1 MFNFK
6 LLNEAVLDVELTDK
20 QFRMLYLIANKASM
34 EKSNTVEIH
43 NGWLMD
49 NMNISERWVKD
60 LTKSLSDKGYLKKTV
75 TGTQKNRNANKY
87 TLRNMDK
94 NEECAQKCEE
104 KCAQKFAQKCAQ
116 KCTPKN
122 NRKVI
127 KTDIKSVFISKENVT
142 KENVQDVKEK
152 NEDVIERESQQ
163 SCSICGA
170 AATASLTS
178 GKKEM
183 ENTTQN
189 RQEQKPNV
197 QDELYPI
204 GTGTHETAEVDD
216 YPKEDVTNAPDV
228 TVNEIEQKEP
238 DNLKVD
244 VEIKKSNTQEQDS
257 NNTNIPQP
265 SVDRAFSLTQ
275 PSPLS
280 KPQPHVDW
288 YQTWCENF
296 NHIFYMSSINDTPTD
311 DFKRNV
317 DKMDEMLTQLKSK
330 NIEKYNKQVKNL
342 KYWWNQGHYS
352 HKENCA
358 IATVFYRKHQNQF

>member
-75 TGTQKNRNANKY
+75 TGTKKNRNANKY

-122 NRKVI
+122 NRKMI

-142 KENVQDVKEK
+142 KVDVQDVKEK
-152 NEDVIERESQQ
+152 NEDVFERESQQ

-178 GKKEM
+178 GKEEK
-183 ENTTQN
+183 ENTIQS
-189 RQEQKPNV
+189 NV
-197 QDELYPI
+197 
-204 GTGTHETAEVDD
+204 TVS
-216 YPKEDVTNAPDV
+216 PKE
-228 TVNEIEQKEP
+228 
-238 DNLKVD
+238 D
-244 VEIKKSNTQEQDS
+244 VEIKKSNTQEKDS
-257 NNTNIPQP
+257 NNTYKSQH
-265 SVDRAFSLTQ
+265 SVDRALSFSQ
-275 PSPLS
+275 ALS
-280 KPQPHVDW
+280 LPQPQPHVDW

-296 NHIFYMSSINDTPTD
+296 NHIFYITSINDTPTD

-317 DKMDEMLTQLKSK
+317 DIMDEMLTQLKSK